1 MENKV
6 VLKFD
11 YLPCVN
17 YAMVANG
24 IDCCKTLIV
33 ENHDTR
39 DWQHLVVTLKG
50 TYIVEST
57 AHVDSLG
64 SGSAVQLRTV
74 EIKPDINA
82 LSTTTETIGTSFTLT
97 VADDEE
103 ATI

>member
-1 MENKV
+1 MRGLFLLITVRMMENKV

-24 IDCCKTLIV
+24 IGCCKTLIV

-57 AHVDSLG
+57 AHVDSR
-64 SGSAVQLRTV
+64 S
-74 EIKPDINA
+74 
-82 LSTTTETIGTSFTLT
+82 
-97 VADDEE
+97 EE
-103 ATI
+103 RRVGKEC